1 MFYLWQ
7 NAKKNVQKKLQK
19 AGERMA
25 KKVKS
30 LSFTNATI
38 SIADNTITEY
48 TKDDTIE
55 YNLMNVLKEWSEID
69 GLSISFK
76 QNNDVSTRD
85 YEDKESFEPI
95 EFEEDESM
103 DETEEGL

>member
-1 MFYLWQ
+1 MC
-7 NAKKNVQKKLQK
+7 KKNQKK

-38 SIADNTITEY
+38 SVADNTITEY
-48 TKDDTIE
+48 TKDDTVE
-55 YNLMNVLKEWSEID
+55 YNLLNVLKEWSEID

-76 QNNDVSTRD
+76 QNNEVSTHD
-85 YEDKESFEPI
+85 YEDKESFES
-95 EFEEDESM
+95 EDNDEWNEST
-103 DETEEGL
+103 DETE